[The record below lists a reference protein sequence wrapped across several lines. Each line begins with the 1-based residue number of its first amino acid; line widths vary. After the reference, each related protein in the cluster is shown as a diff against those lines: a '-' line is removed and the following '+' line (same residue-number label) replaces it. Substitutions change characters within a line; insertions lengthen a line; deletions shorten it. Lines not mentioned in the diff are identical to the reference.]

1 MVSTPKHV
9 SKKTIFIY
17 TSTCYYWNHHNKLEL
32 LSGKFIF
39 HGIKN
44 GAAVYSRENVC
55 FSSEIHTF
63 LFYSDNHWF
72 MKTGCTSKNFLNK
85 EYGNDSVRIKTEGDC
100 RLGSFILPIIF
111 EN

>member
-9 SKKTIFIY
+9 SKKSIFIH
-17 TSTCYYWNHHNKLEL
+17 TSTYISWNRFPHNKLEL

-72 MKTGCTSKNFLNK
+72 MKTGCTSKNFLDK

-100 RLGSFILPIIF
+100 RFRSFI
-111 EN
+111 